1 MKRNKTKIL
10 ALSLLA
16 SLCVGAGAGLM
27 AYNAQTGSAT
37 ISAKADSYGSVL
49 FETVST
55 LKMEGAAVR
64 VSGDTSGMRFTSS
77 ISQAEY
83 EALASKYTVT
93 MGMLIIPANK
103 LTGELSL
110 KNTTDSIK
118 NVSTTNVEELS
129 VKGDN
134 YEFRAVLKDIPE
146 TSFGRDIVGRGYITI
161 SDGTE
166 TVTYYT
172 DDATRNIAYVAY
184 MASEV
189 DETSAYYQANN
200 EVLVNYIGGKA
211 FYELDLPAG
220 VECDY
225 AYAYAGQE
233 VAVSVMASN
242 STNTLTINGAASYEQ
257 NGNSYNI
264 VMGDSAVSISGFA
277 VMVDMTAGKPYDFD
291 LSKNATAKFIN
302 VVGNITSITD
312 GFTYADGVLTTT
324 ATAGDYVVE
333 IVTDAGYTY
342 KFNAAVVTKVI
353 DSASE
358 FAAFVSASQTGYF
371 VLGCNIDA
379 SNISADNASAAFTGT
394 FDGRGY
400 AINGITI
407 VTASTTANGGIFGDI
422 TAGSVVKNTAFT
434 GVKLNVHPYATT
446 SVLTGAQRLHGTIK
460 DCYIEVV
467 SLTSSSAGYGTGNIK
482 AAGICAHAD
491 GGVINNVIMKT
502 SATLYRGVC
511 DMVLGSS
518 NISATYIIG
527 GVTQNSGWNQNGSPV
542 SVATVSSLNATQ
554 QATFSSDIWGF
565 ANGTPYFVN
574 GSIKAT
580 GVSLDVCLDKA
591 DKEFGSK
598 YIHLTNDLG
607 IANGNV
613 EAIIDGEGDAV
624 PFVTSGEYIV
634 INPTKLGKQ
643 AMCITVDGV
652 QYTFEATVITQV
664 IETAEEFAAFVSSSQ
679 SGYFVLGD
687 NIDASNISADNAS
700 AAFTGTFD
708 GRGYAINDITIVTA
722 DTTANGG
729 IFGDITAGSV
739 VKNTAFTGVKLNVHP
754 YATTSVLTGAQRLH
768 GTIKDCYIEV
778 VSLTSS
784 SAGYGTG
791 NIKAAGICAHA
802 DGGVINNV
810 IMKTSATLY
819 RGVCDM
825 VLGSSNISAT
835 YVIGGVTQNSGW
847 NQNSSPVSVATVSSL
862 SEAQQASFD
871 PTIWGFENGVP
882 YFKKTRVDFS
892 TATKLEVAA
901 QKIYANAEEG
911 TQEISMAKLGISGT
925 VEKVY
930 DSTGKALNFA
940 ATDNGFTVSNAQG
953 GSQVMYAIVS
963 GTLYGFDVNVVNSVI
978 TTADEL
984 VAFASAV
991 QNGYFELGGNIVVN
1005 GTKISATKVSTDGGF
1020 SGVFDGCGYVIDGAY
1035 ITNGGLFGGI
1045 SSYGTVKNLG
1055 FINTKY
1061 GYSGA
1066 GSAFGDANYG
1076 TIDNCYIQV
1085 VEQGYD
1091 SNGALTTYCAL
1102 SALSNVNYGT
1112 ISNCV
1117 TVLPDF
1123 GTGEHKAVCQLNYGT
1138 LQNVYCMGTETTL
1151 TYTAGEGTATNV
1163 VKVSTLTAAQ
1173 QATLNADIWGFENG
1187 VPYFKFT

>member
-37 ISAKADSYGSVL
+37 ITAKADSYGSVL
-49 FETVST
+49 FETVNT

-110 KNTTDSIK
+110 TNTTDSIK

-129 VKGDN
+129 IKGDN

-189 DETSAYYQANN
+189 DETSAFYQANN
-200 EVLVNYIGGKA
+200 EILVNYIGGKA
-211 FYELDLPAG
+211 FYELDLPVG
-220 VECDY
+220 VDCDY

-264 VMGDSAVSISGFA
+264 VMGESAVSISGFA
-277 VMVDMTAGKPYDFD
+277 VMVDMTAEKSFYFD

-342 KFNAAVVTKVI
+342 KFNAAVVTQVI
-353 DSASE
+353 DSVSE
-358 FAAFVSASQTGYF
+358 FVAFTAASQEGYF
-371 VLGCNIDA
+371 VLGANIDA
-379 SNISADNASAAFTGT
+379 SGVQVKAVADRTFSGT
-394 FDGRGY
+394 FDGCGY
-400 AINGITI
+400 AIDGATFYGDNGNPAGGL
-407 VTASTTANGGIFGDI
+407 VGATAEGTVVRNVALTNVKLASYDWSYVSPF
-422 TAGSVVKNTAFT
+422 TAGGTFVGTIENCYVEIVSLINIYNSAALQHAMGLVCHSNNATIRNVVVKSVA
-434 GVKLNVHPYATT
+434 GLEKNV
-446 SVLTGAQRLHGTIK
+446 S
-460 DCYIEVV
+460 
-467 SLTSSSAGYGTGNIK
+467 
-482 AAGICAHAD
+482 
-491 GGVINNVIMKT
+491 
-502 SATLYRGVC
+502 

-518 NISATYIIG
+518 NISNVYVIG
-527 GVTQNSGWNQNGSPV
+527 GSATNSGWNQNGSPI
-542 SVATVSSLNATQ
+542 SITSVSSLNATQ

-565 ANGTPYFVN
+565 ANGMPYFVN

-580 GVSLDVCLDKA
+580 GVSIDVCLDKA

-613 EAIIDGEGDAV
+613 EGIIDGEGDAV
-624 PFVTSGEYIV
+624 PFVTAGEYIV
-634 INPTKLGKQ
+634 INPTKLGEQ
-643 AMCITVDGV
+643 TMCITVDGA
-652 QYTFEATVITQV
+652 QYTFDATVITQV
-664 IETAEEFAAFVSSSQ
+664 IDSAEEFAAFASASQ
-679 SGYFVLGD
+679 TGYFVLGA
-687 NIDASNISADNAS
+687 NIDAKGMTINNAN
-700 AAFTGTFD
+700 ATFTGTFD
-708 GRGYAINDITIVTA
+708 GRGYAIDGATY
-722 DTTANGG
+722 TTPAENGVPG
-729 IFGDITAGSV
+729 GLFGVIASGSV
-739 VKNTAFTGVKLNVHP
+739 VKNLALTSSKIVAHP
-754 YATTSVLTGAQRLH
+754 YIYFGVLTGGATSQ
-768 GTIKDCYIEV
+768 GTITDCYLEIVEAK
-778 VSLTSS
+778 S
-784 SAGYGTG
+784 SADGYNLMNMT
-791 NIKAAGICAHA
+791 AGFVAHS
-802 DGGVINNV
+802 GGGSITNV
-810 IMKTSATLY
+810 IVEYKNGAAVKFALCEMIYGGTKVSNTYIINSNCTQNNGWVDAYPTSATITN
-819 RGVCDM
+819 VTSM
-825 VLGSSNISAT
+825 SA
-835 YVIGGVTQNSGW
+835 
-847 NQNSSPVSVATVSSL
+847 
-862 SEAQQASFD
+862 EQQATFD
-871 PTIWGFENGVP
+871 ASIWGFENGMP
-882 YFKKTRVDFS
+882 YFVKTETVDFENYTDLGAFEIEANATEIS
-892 TATKLEVAA
+892 FEKLGLNSVKAVYNSNQEAVTSVTATGINVPFGTAGESAVYYILSEGEMY
-901 QKIYANAEEG
+901 KISVVSL
-911 TQEISMAKLGISGT
+911 TQII
-925 VEKVY
+925 
-930 DSTGKALNFA
+930 N
-940 ATDNGFTVSNAQG
+940 
-953 GSQVMYAIVS
+953 
-963 GTLYGFDVNVVNSVI
+963 
-978 TTADEL
+978 TADEL
-984 VAFASAV
+984 AAFASAAQSGYYV
-991 QNGYFELGGNIVVN
+991 LGANINANGVKFGATNI
-1005 GTKISATKVSTDGGF
+1005 TADTGF
-1020 SGVFDGCGYVIDGAY
+1020 SGVFDGRGFVIDGAY
-1035 ITNGGLFGGI
+1035 IANGGLFGGI
-1045 SSYGTVKNLG
+1045 SSSGTVKNLG

-1066 GSAFGDANYG
+1066 GSAFGHTNYG

-1091 SNGALTTYCAL
+1091 TSGALQTYCAL
-1102 SALSNVNYGT
+1102 AALSSNNYGT

-1117 TVLPDF
+1117 TILPDF
-1123 GTGEHKAVCQLNYGT
+1123 GTAEHKAVCNYNYGT
-1138 LQNVYCMGTETTL
+1138 LQNIYCMGTETAT
-1151 TYTAGEGTATNV
+1151 TYSIPGQGTESNV
-1163 VKVSTLTAAQ
+1163 VRVSTLTEAQ
-1173 QATLNADIWGFENG
+1173 QATLNANIWGFENG
-1187 VPYFKFT
+1187 VPFFKFT